1 MAYSS
6 KEIIDYLLANPSM
19 SDADIASAM
28 QTYNV
33 TPSQMA
39 QAVGLPVEEIQTRY
53 NDAAPSVYTAENV
66 NKLADQILSQGTTE
80 AWTGGLPPEKAALY
94 MADEL
99 AKSGVTDIAQ
109 VAKGDDGIINSM
121 TGEKL
126 ISGYGERTGGN
137 LWSGSYEGKGNTG
150 FGVNFDESGKPVFY
164 TQGASSS
171 DTKDIARIIQA
182 GLLLSGAGGALGGA
196 LGLTGAAA
204 SGVGTG
210 LISAGGT
217 ALGGGNLEESLKSGL
232 LSGGLA
238 YGGSLLTDAITK
250 ATPID
255 ASNMTQ
261 AQLNDALETQLID
274 EMQSAGLSKD
284 QINAFLDDMG
294 IGQGVV
300 TPANVSTPVTDAG
313 GVTVTAPATPSI
325 SNVLNTIAATVPETV
340 ITADRPST
348 VKDVVNSI
356 IGTTTN
362 IPETVITADRPTT
375 IKDVINSVVATTPT
389 TPTIPETVIT
399 ADKPT
404 SIPDVIGATIPL
416 ITPTTPLTPTPVT
429 PTTPTKP
436 TETLTTSD
444 IIKLIGAGTT
454 LAAINSATS
463 TPTTTP
469 QYPIIPIP
477 ENWAT
482 PPKTGV
488 APYTPLTPI
497 NFGNRNLLIG
507 TQWEKFLDPNYGK
520 VPEPVQYSQPSNLS
534 YNDLMGI
541 LGSKQGMPSPSSL
554 SINDIISGIQNQ
566 YGQTPTSTVG

>member
-19 SDADIASAM
+19 SDADIAQAM
-28 QTYNV
+28 ETFKVSPADMAKATGLSEGEVASRVAATLAPDQTVLLGDTYVQPVYSSTGSGETFEQGPLQNV
-33 TPSQMA
+33 VTYKA
-39 QAVGLPVEEIQTRY
+39 G
-53 NDAAPSVYTAENV
+53 D
-66 NKLADQILSQGTTE
+66 NK
-80 AWTGGLPPEKAALY
+80 TGGAYQQYTP
-94 MADEL
+94 
-99 AKSGVTDIAQ
+99 
-109 VAKGDDGIINSM
+109 
-121 TGEKL
+121 TGEL
-126 ISGYGERTGGN
+126 ERTGVQQAVPTFA
-137 LWSGSYEGKGNTG
+137 EGLA
-150 FGVNFDESGKPVFY
+150 PVL
-164 TQGASSS
+164 
-171 DTKDIARIIQA
+171 QA
-182 GLLLSGAGGALGGA
+182 VLLASGAGGALGST
-196 LGLTGAAA
+196 LGFGGAAA
-204 SGVGTG
+204 QGVGTG

-217 ALGGGNLEESLKSGL
+217 ALGGGNLEDSLKSGL
-232 LSGGLA
+232 LGGGLA

-250 ATPID
+250 AMPID

-300 TPANVSTPVTDAG
+300 TPTDVSTPVTDAG

-469 QYPIIPIP
+469 QYPIIPVP
-477 ENWAT
+477 ENWTT